1 MTSHS
6 PEFSAHLAAL
16 KAIAT
21 DVAAANAADVDTK
34 ARFPRE
40 TIDAL
45 QKAKLLSAPIPR
57 ELGGAGYGMR
67 ELAALCSTLAQACGS
82 SAMVLAMHYIQVACI
97 VRHAKTSPY
106 FQGYL
111 KELVEQQY
119 VLASMTSENGT
130 FGETRTSICAVERS
144 NGRFK
149 LDKDATT
156 GSYCQHADGILVTCR
171 RAPDSP
177 SSDQV
182 LVLVRKGDYT
192 LTQTTSWDTLGM
204 RGTCSPG
211 FKLESSGAEA
221 QIIPGS
227 FADSSAQTMVPY
239 SHILWASL
247 WWGIAADAV
256 GRAAEF
262 VRGGARKNPGT
273 VPPTATRLAEVST
286 QLQSARHNWLA
297 LATEFDDIDA
307 RPNGLADLLSIGWA
321 LKMNNL
327 KINASETAPQIV
339 HKALQITG
347 ILGYKNDSK
356 FSLGRHYRDSL
367 SGALMISNDRI
378 ASKSASMLLVFKD
391 N

>member
-1 MTSHS
+1 MTSIT

-16 KAIAT
+16 KAIAV
-21 DVAAANAADVDTK
+21 DVAAANAPDVDTK

-40 TIDAL
+40 TIQAL

-57 ELGGAGYGMR
+57 ELGGPGYGMR
-67 ELAALCSTLAQACGS
+67 ELAALCSTLAQSCGS

-97 VRHAKTSPY
+97 ARHAQTSA
-106 FQGYL
+106 FFRDYL
-111 KELVEQQY
+111 KDLVEHQY

-144 NGRFK
+144 DGRFK

-156 GSYCQHADGILVTCR
+156 GSYCEHADGILVTCR
-171 RAPDSP
+171 RGPEAP

-182 LVLVRKGDYT
+182 LVLVRKGDYK

-211 FKLESSGAEA
+211 FKLESAGSEE
-221 QIIPGS
+221 QIIPGA

-262 VRGGARKNPGT
+262 VRAGARKNPGT

-286 QLQSARHNWLA
+286 QVQAARHNWLA
-297 LATEFDDIDA
+297 LATEFDELDA
-307 RPNGLADLLSIGWA
+307 KPNGLKDLLNIGWA
-321 LKMNNL
+321 LKLNNL
-327 KINASETAPQIV
+327 KINASETAP
-339 HKALQITG
+339 HRCG
-347 ILGYKNDSK
+347 NES
-356 FSLGRHYRDSL
+356 R
-367 SGALMISNDRI
+367 
-378 ASKSASMLLVFKD
+378 
-391 N
+391 

>member
-21 DVAAANAADVDTK
+21 DVAAANAADVDAK

-97 VRHAKTSPY
+97 VRHAKASPY

-182 LVLVRKGDYT
+182 LVLVRK
-192 LTQTTSWDTLGM
+192 
-204 RGTCSPG
+204 
-211 FKLESSGAEA
+211 
-221 QIIPGS
+221 
-227 FADSSAQTMVPY
+227 
-239 SHILWASL
+239 
-247 WWGIAADAV
+247 
-256 GRAAEF
+256 
-262 VRGGARKNPGT
+262 
-273 VPPTATRLAEVST
+273 
-286 QLQSARHNWLA
+286 
-297 LATEFDDIDA
+297 
-307 RPNGLADLLSIGWA
+307 
-321 LKMNNL
+321 
-327 KINASETAPQIV
+327 
-339 HKALQITG
+339 
-347 ILGYKNDSK
+347 
-356 FSLGRHYRDSL
+356 
-367 SGALMISNDRI
+367 
-378 ASKSASMLLVFKD
+378 
-391 N
+391 